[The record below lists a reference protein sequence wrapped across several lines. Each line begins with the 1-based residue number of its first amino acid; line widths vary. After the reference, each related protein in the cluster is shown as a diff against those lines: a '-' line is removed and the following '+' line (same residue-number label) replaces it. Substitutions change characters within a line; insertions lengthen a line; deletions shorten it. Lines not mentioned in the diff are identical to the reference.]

1 MNNKDLFE
9 SEEFRN
15 ACEKTCEKI
24 ADEYPTTGK
33 NHHVFSYEFE
43 QKMKEL
49 TEAKQ
54 KRKLFNRFN
63 SVGRR
68 IAIIV
73 VISIIILT
81 TTVFSVKALRVPIID
96 FFVKAY
102 EEFFT
107 IFTGDADKKYTE
119 EFNFTPKSPTYVPK
133 GFSCD
138 KIYEDDLSYRENY
151 SSSVGLLYYIKQDRL
166 YQNQK
171 IDIDQYD
178 EKIELSGIQYYYY
191 VTDADNSVVWFDADY
206 SYMISGNID
215 KEEMLKI
222 AQSMEFVHSD

>member
-54 KRKLFNRFN
+54 KRKIFNRFN

-81 TTVFSVKALRVPIID
+81 TTVFSVKAFRVPVIN

-102 EEFFT
+102 EDFLA
-107 IFTGDADKKYTE
+107 IFADDIDKEYNE
-119 EFNFTPKSPTYVPK
+119 DFEFTPKSPTYVPE

-138 KIYEDDLSYRENY
+138 KVYKDDVSYRENY
-151 SSSVGLLYYIKQDRL
+151 SSSAGLLYYIKQDRL

-171 IDIDQYD
+171 IDINQYD
-178 EKIELSGIQYYYY
+178 EEIERGGVKYYYY
-191 VTDADNSVVWFDADY
+191 VTDNNNRILWFDNEY
-206 SYMISGNID
+206 SYMISGNVD
-215 KEEMLKI
+215 KEELLKI
-222 AQSMEFVHSD
+222 AQTMEFVHSD